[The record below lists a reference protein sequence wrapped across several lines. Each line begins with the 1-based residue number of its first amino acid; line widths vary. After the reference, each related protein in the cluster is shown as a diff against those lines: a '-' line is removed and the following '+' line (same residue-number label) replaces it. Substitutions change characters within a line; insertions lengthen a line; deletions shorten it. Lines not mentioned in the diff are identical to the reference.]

1 MATGKALDGKPYA
14 GNPHVR
20 FDEGEVAP
28 AAKPRRGSLLYKK
41 LLTMI
46 GSAAVACGA
55 SLNAFGFSVCAIG
68 DSITRGG
75 SKFVAH
81 RVALEGVFDANDW
94 GVVWKGTQASSAYG
108 TLNPCEGYSG
118 NNAATI
124 ATKYEANAAK
134 VVADVLLL
142 HAGHNYDAT
151 STAEAD
157 IVASATN
164 AHARIIAA
172 ARAQNPNVIVL
183 YAKVI
188 TSGKLPK
195 YSYIPALNDA
205 IGNLAAELN
214 TAASPVVA
222 VDMSDGWDYTTDCV
236 SDLVHPSAAGA
247 EKMAAKWFAALQ
259 AQVSAEKLTVVSKA
273 SIVVPLTVAKDMT
286 LSSDVVCDTVSV
298 ASNATLNLNG
308 YKLSANE
315 VSGSGTIMS
324 AKIDESPCAL
334 GYDLLSYVESPADN
348 NTTKCYV
355 NTAYCPSATDRIET
369 KFGIGST
376 DDTQWIFGTYQSNK
390 RFDGYITSSKLT
402 LHLGNKNNNAI
413 SPAVGDAYEVVLD
426 GSRFNALVAKNNAGA
441 SNYAIASNDF
451 TPEYNIWLFAGNS
464 NGSPYSNRM
473 AISCKMYYFRVLDK
487 DGNVKVNMLPVRNSS
502 GTVGFYDTVRKRFY
516 SPANGALTAG
526 EVISYKA
533 LSYVKTPADNASTF
547 VDTLYWPE
555 PTDRVHTRVRF
566 GNVSGDNGIFSS
578 RYSAY
583 QKSFSSVLQSGIFRF
598 DHYESPYEYS
608 YHYAEEDGEK
618 TTAEPGTDYD
628 IVMDGNSRD
637 LSINGV
643 NSAVKLQGTAMTTV
657 NTNFMLFVL
666 YNFYG
671 KSASSYAKDCRM
683 YGFQVTDTNG
693 YNRLDLVPALRQ
705 SDSAVGFYDAVHN
718 RFVAPASGA
727 LEGGSALPR
736 DLTSPDGTFSMSP
749 SAVKAGT
756 VANLFSNN
764 FIYNV
769 NATSRILIEK
779 ESTPLPVRIDY
790 DFGDGNAVAVN
801 MYRIHAGYSPRSP
814 KEWVL
819 YGSNNSSAYG
829 SAADEDASDE
839 WTKLDERRSQEDWTH
854 SSAGD
859 TLSECVT
866 KAFSSDTPYR
876 YYRLKVKAGKNDTH
890 EYLELVQLEYFH
902 VENTD
907 ASGELH
913 VSVPYGA
920 IETNSATA
928 FGGDMKVVKEGLGAF
943 VAEKEG
949 QFYSGGTEISAGT
962 MDAAAASALGVGAVS
977 VLDGATFMVSSPLTL
992 FGKLSVA
999 DDAVLAFNFPSKYE
1013 VPTLTISGGASI
1025 PSVLNVEILRG
1036 GAFSLPPATTLTSG
1050 YNFTGTSPVFERTD
1064 WARRLRLDASGNLVV
1079 CGPTGLIISV
1089 F

>member
-1 MATGKALDGKPYA
+1 M
-14 GNPHVR
+14 
-20 FDEGEVAP
+20 
-28 AAKPRRGSLLYKK
+28 KK
-41 LLTMI
+41 LLMMI
-46 GSAAVACGA
+46 GAAAMAVGA
-55 SLNAFGFSVCAIG
+55 SLNALGFSVCAVG

-75 SKFVAH
+75 SSFVAH
-81 RVALEGVFDANDW
+81 RIALEGVFDANDW

-118 NNAATI
+118 NNAAAI

-151 STAEAD
+151 STAETD

-172 ARAQNPNVIVL
+172 ARAQNPDVIVL

-205 IGNLAAELN
+205 IGDLAAELN

-236 SDLVHPSAAGA
+236 SDMVHPSSAGA

-259 AQVSAEKLTVVSKA
+259 AQVSAEKLTVVSKD
-273 SIVVPLTVAKDMT
+273 SIIVPLTVAKDMT
-286 LSSDVVCDTVSV
+286 LSSDIVCDTVSV

-348 NTTKCYV
+348 NTTKCVIDTKY
-355 NTAYCPSATDRIET
+355 TPSSTDRIET
-369 KFGIGST
+369 KVTLGETVST
-376 DDTQWIFGTYQSNK
+376 IQWIICSSSK
-390 RFDGYITSSKLT
+390 TSSPYNRMDCYLNNSKLK
-402 LHLGNKNNNAI
+402 LQLGDNIAQHTPEAN
-413 SPAVGDAYEVVLD
+413 GAYEIILD
-426 GSRFNALVAKNNAGA
+426 GGKSKAFVATGKSPESYPITA
-441 SNYAIASNDF
+441 SDF
-451 TPEYNIWLFAGNS
+451 TPNKTINIFGS
-464 NGSPYSNRM
+464 GVNGRY
-473 AISCKMYYFRVLDK
+473 AQSCKMHYFRVFSSSGEL
-487 DGNVKVNMLPVRNSS
+487 KVNMLPVRNSS

-516 SPANGALTAG
+516 SPASGALTAG

-555 PTDRVHTRVRF
+555 PTDCVHTRVRF

-583 QKSFSSVLQSGIFRF
+583 QKSFSSVLQSGTFRF
-598 DHYESPYEYS
+598 DHYELPSVYS
-608 YHYAEEDGEK
+608 YHYAEEGGEK
-618 TTAEPGTDYD
+618 TVAESGKDYE

-643 NSAVKLQGTAMTTV
+643 NSAVKLQGTAMETV
-657 NTNFMLFVL
+657 NTNFMLFAL
-666 YNFYG
+666 YNSYN
-671 KSASSYAKDCRM
+671 KSAISHAKDCRM

-693 YNRLDLVPALRQ
+693 YERLNLIPALRT
-705 SDSAVGFYDAVHN
+705 SDNAAGFYDTIRN
-718 RFVAPASGA
+718 RFVTTASGA
-727 LEGGSALPR
+727 LEGGSALPC
-736 DLTSPDGTFSMSP
+736 DLTSPNGTCSMSP
-749 SAVKAGT
+749 STVESGT

-764 FIYNV
+764 FIYNS
-769 NATSRILIEK
+769 NPTSRILIK
-779 ESTPLPVRIDY
+779 KSSTPLPVRIDY

-814 KEWVL
+814 KEWFL
-819 YGSNNSSAYG
+819 YGSNSSSAYG
-829 SAADEDASDE
+829 SAADEDAGDE
-839 WTKLDERRSQEDWTH
+839 WTKLDERHSQDDWTH
-854 SSAGD
+854 SSTVD

-866 KAFSSDTPYR
+866 KAFSNDTPYR
-876 YYRLKVKAGKNDTH
+876 YYRLKVTAGKSDTH
-890 EYLELVQLEYFH
+890 DYLELVQLEYFR

-913 VSVPYGA
+913 VGVPYGSIA
-920 IETNSATA
+920 TNSAAT
-928 FGGDMKVVKEGLGAF
+928 FGGDMKVVKDGLGAF
-943 VAEKEG
+943 VAAKGG

-962 MDAAAASALGVGAVS
+962 MVTAAASALGVGAVS

-992 FGKLSVA
+992 AGELSVA
-999 DDAVLAFNFPSKYE
+999 DDAVLAFNFPSRNAA
-1013 VPTLTISGGASI
+1013 PTLTISGGASI
-1025 PSVLNVEILRG
+1025 PSALNVEILRG
-1036 GAFSLPPATTLTSG
+1036 GAFSLPKATTLTSG
-1050 YNFTGTSPVFERTD
+1050 YDFTGTSPVFERTE

-1079 CGPTGLIISV
+1079 CGPTGLIIS
-1089 F
+1089 FF